1 MPLDETTKFMF
12 QICDTKHSTIV
23 ENFSIREQI
32 SEPFVITTNLVG
44 EFEIDSHEVLEK
56 EAVLTITSNSESRY
70 FHGIVSNFMFT
81 GQHDRFYMYEVTVVP
96 TVWLLDLNKNYK
108 IFQRMSVIDIVT
120 QLLENNG
127 IPSDTYSF
135 KLESTYQTRRYCTQ
149 YGESDFEFMSRILEE
164 EGIFYFFEHAED
176 SHCIVFSDTE
186 AVYCPIGPESEIEL
200 NSDSG
205 MVAEKETINDFA
217 FNRAIC
223 PGKITHSNYNFKRP
237 SLNMEVAREGDT
249 HHGFEVYEYPGDYGL
264 PTGGE
269 SKVNIHLETVKSL
282 QESVEGTSNV
292 ARFIPGSTFTVNGDS
307 FEGVNGEYCLLSVE
321 HEGTQSCVYGEYS
334 GIGGDYTYS
343 NRFIAIPAA
352 TVYRTRKTFEKPCVR
367 GLQSA
372 TVTGPKGEE
381 IYTDEYGRIKV
392 QFHWDREGKND
403 EKSSCWLRTSQPWS
417 GNGWGFVSLP
427 RIGDEVLVDFI
438 NGDPDWPIMVG
449 TVNNAASPPLYKLP
463 DNRTQSGIKTRSTPG
478 GGPDNFSEL
487 RFEDKKGA
495 EEIYLQSEKD
505 FNVLIKNDQVQTVGG
520 NSNITVKKSLS
531 KNAADITLTADS
543 KITLVCGGSTIVLDP
558 SGITITGAIVNIN
571 P

>member
-1 MPLDETTKFMF
+1 MPLDETAKFMF

-32 SEPFVITTNLVG
+32 SEPFVITTNLVS
-44 EFEIDSHEVLEK
+44 ELEIDSHEVLEK
-56 EAVLTITSNSESRY
+56 EALLTITSNSESRY
-70 FHGIVSNFMFT
+70 FHGIISNFKFS
-81 GQHDRFYMYEVTVVP
+81 GESHRFYMYEVTVVP

-120 QLLENNG
+120 QLLEENQVF
-127 IPSDTYSF
+127 SDAYIF

-149 YGESDFEFMSRILEE
+149 YGESDFAFMSRILEE
-164 EGIFYFFEHAED
+164 EGIFYFFEHNED

-186 AVYCPIGPESEIEL
+186 AVYCPIGPDSEIDF

-223 PGKITHSNYNFKRP
+223 PGKITHRNYNFKRP
-237 SLNMEVAREGDT
+237 PLNMEVARKGDT

-269 SKVNIHLETVKSL
+269 SKVNVHLETVKSL
-282 QESVEGTSNV
+282 EESVEGTSNV
-292 ARFIPGSTFTVNGDS
+292 ARFIPGSTFTVNDDS

-334 GIGGDYTYS
+334 GIGGDYS
-343 NRFIAIPAA
+343 
-352 TVYRTRKTFEKPCVR
+352 
-367 GLQSA
+367 
-372 TVTGPKGEE
+372 
-381 IYTDEYGRIKV
+381 YGRIKV

-403 EKSSCWLRTSQPWS
+403 EKSSCWLRTCQPWS

-438 NGDPDWPIMVG
+438 NGDPDWPIVVG
-449 TVNNAASPPLYKLP
+449 AVNNAASPALYQLP
-463 DNRTQSGIKTRSTPG
+463 DNRSQSGIKTRSTPG
-478 GGPDNFSEL
+478 GGPENFNEL

-505 FNVLIKNDQVQTVGG
+505 FNVLIKNDQVQTVEG

-531 KNAADITLTADS
+531 ENAADITVTAGP
-543 KITLVCGGSTIVLDP
+543 KITLICGGSTIVLDP